1 MIRSLADRTF
11 QLRRLLQRP
20 PRWLSLP
27 AIHLVGLRS
36 WRVISSSRSN
46 AFFYLASAFS
56 LCAKRPHGRNFW
68 WVWRWPVGSRCCSQ
82 KSQWC
87 FLKCMRK
94 SRSIKVNEFSVDW
107 QSPKF
112 FFGCPTTIDLFMWG
126 VTYRLFFIILSLP
139 LLHWCQMRLFTL
151 YLSTSLI
158 SFICHGQVSSIK
170 LTHFLLAKISGPLLM
185 NQFSSWQMI
194 TSIWYVLF
202 SVSSSIQSSLL
213 KSGQ

>member
-1 MIRSLADRTF
+1 MVRSLADRTF
-11 QLRRLLQRP
+11 QLRWLLQRP

-46 AFFYLASAFS
+46 AFFYLASAIS
-56 LCAKRPHGRNFW
+56 LCAKRLHGRNFW

-107 QSPKF
+107 QSPRIF
-112 FFGCPTTIDLFMWG
+112 AVALLRLIFLCEAWHIDNFSLFYPFRCCTDARWG
-126 VTYRLFFIILSLP
+126 SSRSTCP
-139 LLHWCQMRLFTL
+139 LLWF
-151 YLSTSLI
+151 LSFVTVRFRQL
-158 SFICHGQVSSIK
+158 
-170 LTHFLLAKISGPLLM
+170 
-185 NQFSSWQMI
+185 N
-194 TSIWYVLF
+194 
-202 SVSSSIQSSLL
+202 
-213 KSGQ
+213 